1 MPDKPKL
8 RDILQTNWP
17 STLHKYQCHEKQ
29 GKAEELSQT
38 RRTRTHDN
46 LVLHGILDWILGQR
60 MNFSRITDEIW
71 IKSIV

>member
-17 STLHKYQCHEKQ
+17 STLQKYQCHEKQ

-38 RRTRTHDN
+38 
-46 LVLHGILDWILGQR
+46 GGQ
-60 MNFSRITDEIW
+60 
-71 IKSIV
+71 

>member
-17 STLHKYQCHEKQ
+17 NTLQKYQCHEKQ

-38 RRTRTHDN
+38 
-46 LVLHGILDWILGQR
+46 GEQ
-60 MNFSRITDEIW
+60 
-71 IKSIV
+71 

>member
-29 GKAEELSQT
+29 GNLSNYP
-38 RRTRTHDN
+38 R
-46 LVLHGILDWILGQR
+46 LEGHGH
-60 MNFSRITDEIW
+60 MIT
-71 IKSIV
+71 